1 MQTPQSRSH
10 VSFPPPS
17 AEALAHSAKLSALIR
32 RDIVDRDGWIPF
44 ERYMQLALYAPGL
57 GYYSAGAK
65 KIGKDG
71 DFVTAPEISALYG
84 QSIARSAAEVIANT
98 DGDILEFGA
107 GSGRLAFDLL
117 DELQR
122 LRRLPRHYY
131 ILEVSADLRERQQSL
146 LASLPTDV
154 FSRIKWIDELFDAFS
169 GLVIGN
175 EVLDAMPTH
184 LLVRTDNR
192 ICERGVA
199 IELEHFV
206 FHDRAVDRQSA
217 LFAAAD
223 KFDFPENYVSEI
235 NLAAQGFIASLGAM
249 LQRGVLLMIDYGF
262 SAAEYYHPQRSM
274 GTLMCHY
281 RHHAHNDPFYLP
293 GLQDITS
300 HVDFSA
306 IAKAGQAAGL
316 ELIGFTSQAQ
326 FLLDCG
332 ITDLIARHDPSDAAN
347 YLPMVN
353 ALQRLVSPAEMGE
366 LFKAIAMGKN
376 FSISLPGFNARSLR
390 L

>member
-1 MQTPQSRSH
+1 MQTPQSRSQ

-32 RDIVDRDGWIPF
+32 CDIVDRGGWIPF
-44 ERYMQLALYAPGL
+44 DRYMQLALYAPGL

-65 KIGKDG
+65 KIGRDG
-71 DFVTAPEISALYG
+71 DFITAPEISALYG
-84 QSIARSAAEVIANT
+84 QSIARSAAEVIAHTN
-98 DGDILEFGA
+98 GDILEFGA

-122 LRRLPRHYY
+122 LGQLPRHYY
-131 ILEVSADLRERQQSL
+131 ILEVSADLRERQQGL

-154 FSRIKWIDELFDAFS
+154 FSRIKWIDGLFDGFS
-169 GLVIGN
+169 GLIIGN

-184 LLVRTDNR
+184 LLVWTDKG

-199 IELEHFV
+199 IEREYFV
-206 FHDRAVDRQSA
+206 FQDRAIDSQSA

-223 KFDFPENYVSEI
+223 KFDFPERYVSEI
-235 NLAAQGFIASLGAM
+235 NLEAQGFIASLGAM

-306 IAKAGQAAGL
+306 IAEAGQAAGL
-316 ELIGFTSQAQ
+316 ELIGFTSQAH

-332 ITDLIARHDPSDAAN
+332 ITHLIARHDASDAAN

-366 LFKAIAMGKN
+366 LFKAIAMGKD
-376 FSISLPGFNARSLR
+376 FSVSLPGFNARSLR